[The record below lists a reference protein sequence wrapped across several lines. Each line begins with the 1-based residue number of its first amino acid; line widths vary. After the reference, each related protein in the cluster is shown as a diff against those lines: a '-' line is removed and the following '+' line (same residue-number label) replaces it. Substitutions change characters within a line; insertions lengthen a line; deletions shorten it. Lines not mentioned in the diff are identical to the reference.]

1 MTPERRAQEVAHDT
15 LRAAIRQASLTQW
28 DRRIAKEDDP
38 DERLMLAETRAE
50 VEAGVLI
57 EYVVVAVFDSG
68 SDDHDV
74 TATLRTDGQA
84 AQYRTVGLL
93 HQALQD
99 IQ

>member
-1 MTPERRAQEVAHDT
+1 MTPERRAQEAAHDA

-28 DRRIAKEDDP
+28 DRHMAKEDDP
-38 DERLMLAETRAE
+38 DELRILAESRAE
-50 VEAGVLI
+50 VEAGILI
-57 EYVVVAVFDSG
+57 EYAVVAVFDSG
-68 SDDHDV
+68 SDDHTV
-74 TATLRTDGQA
+74 TATLRTDGMA